1 MGQPLPGTSIQV
13 VDPVTLQP
21 VPDGQQ
27 GLLLAQGPGVMAGYW
42 QDPAATSKAL
52 FDGWFDT
59 GGCRGWGLC
68 CILAAICASL
78 ASNHGFRSMVAAPT
92 TRPA

>member
-1 MGQPLPGTSIQV
+1 MLMVTPAAAACSCSGNDPLENIRGTVGHPLPGTLIRV

-59 GGCRGWGLC
+59 GGLQGW
-68 CILAAICASL
+68 
-78 ASNHGFRSMVAAPT
+78 
-92 TRPA
+92 